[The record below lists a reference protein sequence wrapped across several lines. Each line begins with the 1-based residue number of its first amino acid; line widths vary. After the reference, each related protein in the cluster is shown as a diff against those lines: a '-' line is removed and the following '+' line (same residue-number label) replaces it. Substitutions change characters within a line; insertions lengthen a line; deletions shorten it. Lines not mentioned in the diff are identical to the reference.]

1 MHENVPGSLVYFMH
15 FIGGY
20 FKHNV
25 PESGY
30 AAAVSVRRVFSLKQ
44 KERKRKQ
51 KVNMLEK

>member
-1 MHENVPGSLVYFMH
+1 MH
-15 FIGGY
+15 FIEGY

-25 PESGY
+25 LESGY
-30 AAAVSVRRVFSLKQ
+30 AVAVSARRVFSLKQ